1 MRKFSTLNQC
11 DNAVLILEWEFVFF
25 FNVSEVC
32 ENCDDCVISVDCNY
46 KS

>member
-1 MRKFSTLNQC
+1 MHKFSTLNQC
-11 DNAVLILEWEFVFF
+11 DNAVLILGWEFVF